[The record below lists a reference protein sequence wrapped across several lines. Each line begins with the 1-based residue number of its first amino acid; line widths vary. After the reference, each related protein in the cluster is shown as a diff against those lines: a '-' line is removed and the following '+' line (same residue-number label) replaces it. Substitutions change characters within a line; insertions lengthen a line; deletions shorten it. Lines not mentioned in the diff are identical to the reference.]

1 MSDLRS
7 HPQGGRDYP
16 RTLQE
21 FHEWFPTEEA
31 CLEFLQR
38 LRWPDG
44 FHCPACGGERAWP
57 TARGQRRCVQGQRQ
71 TSPTAGTIFEG
82 TRKPLRMWFLA
93 MWFVTNQ
100 KLGGS
105 ALGLKGILG
114 LGSYQTA

>member
-1 MSDLRS
+1 MAANH
-7 HPQGGRDYP
+7 HPVGGKDYP

-21 FHEWFPTEEA
+21 FDEFFSSEA
-31 CLEFLQR
+31 ACSDFLRR

-44 FHCPACGGERAWP
+44 FQCPACNEHTAWT
-57 TARGQRRCVQGQRQ
+57 TARGQLRCVACQRQ
-71 TSPTAGTIFEG
+71 TSPIAGTIFEG
-82 TRKPLRMWFLA
+82 TRKPLRMWFQA

-105 ALGLKGILG
+105 ALGLQRLLG